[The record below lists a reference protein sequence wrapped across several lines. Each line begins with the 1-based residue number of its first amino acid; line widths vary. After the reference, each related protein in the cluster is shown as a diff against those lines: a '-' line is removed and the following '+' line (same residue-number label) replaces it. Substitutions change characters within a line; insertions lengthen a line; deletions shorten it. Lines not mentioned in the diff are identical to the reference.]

1 MSEEKLS
8 EEHIIEGEFQAL
20 LTEYLASNH
29 RKKVEI
35 IERAYRFAKDAHQ
48 GILRQSGEPYI
59 LHPIA
64 VARIACKEI
73 GLGSTSICAALLHDV
88 VEDTEYTIED
98 IESLFGK
105 KIAQLVDG
113 LTKIAGGIFGDQAS
127 EQAENFRKLL
137 ITMSEDIRVILIK
150 MADRLHNMRT
160 LSSLPQSK
168 QYKIAGETLYIY
180 APLAHRLGLFSIK
193 SELEDLSFKYENPKL
208 YNQISKKI
216 AESESLRQKAFEEFA
231 LPIVKRLDERSIKYE
246 IKARIKSIY
255 SIWKKMESKHI
266 PFEEVYDL
274 YAVRII
280 FEPKR
285 DEDEKRECW
294 EIYSIITDIYRLHP
308 DRIRDW
314 VSRPKAN
321 GYQALHA
328 TVMGNDGNWVEVQI
342 RSKKMDEIAERGFA
356 AHWKYKTGEDADCN
370 DEECELDIWL
380 KTIKEILESPEPN
393 ALDFLDTI
401 KLNLYASEIFVFTP
415 KGEIKTLPKDA
426 TALDFAFTLHS
437 DVGYHCIAAKVNHK
451 LVPLS
456 QKLQSGDQVEILTS
470 RSQRPKP
477 EWINF
482 ITTAKSKTRLIG
494 ALRKERKVVASK
506 GEQIYNEFAEAHK
519 IKPDDLS
526 MRDKLMNHFGVG
538 RKEELFY
545 LLGNNDISLGEGL
558 LKVISG
564 KDENIIIRYL
574 KKPFTTFVPV
584 KQIPVVNKE
593 EDDKSLIDRTSTFII
608 RAEEENRRYNLATC
622 CNPIP
627 GDDVLGYVNDD
638 ETVTIHKVSCPVAMR
653 LKSSFGQRLV
663 SARWKDAKS
672 VKSFLATIEISGI
685 DSVGVL
691 NHITHVISQ
700 DMAINIRSLSIDTK
714 DGLFYGKID
723 LMVNDVRNI
732 TALCNNLKKIR
743 EVKSATRIE

>member
-1 MSEEKLS
+1 MGDSKLS
-8 EEHIIEGEFQAL
+8 ENDIIEGEFQTL
-20 LTEYLASNH
+20 LAEYLASNH

-35 IERAYRFAKDAHQ
+35 IERAYKFAKEAHH

-113 LTKIAGGIFGDQAS
+113 LTKIAGGIFGDKAS

-160 LSSLPQSK
+160 LNSLPQSK

-208 YNQISKKI
+208 YNEISREI
-216 AESESLRQKAFEEFA
+216 AESESIRQKAFESFS
-231 LPIVKRLDERSIKYE
+231 LPIIQKMDERGIRYE

-255 SIWKKMESKHI
+255 SIWKKMDTKHI

-294 EIYSIITDIYRLHP
+294 EIYSIITEIYRLHP

-314 VSRPKAN
+314 ISRPKAN
-321 GYQALHA
+321 GYQALHV
-328 TVMGNDGNWVEVQI
+328 TVMGNDGNWIEVQI

-356 AHWKYKTGEDADCN
+356 AHWKYKNGEAPDCN
-370 DEECELDIWL
+370 YEESELDIWL

-426 TALDFAFTLHS
+426 SALDFAFTLHS

-470 RSQRPKP
+470 KSQRPKQ
-477 EWINF
+477 EWMNF
-482 ITTAKSKTRLIG
+482 ITTAKSKTRLVT
-494 ALRKERKVVASK
+494 ALRKEKKIVALK
-506 GEQIYNEFAEAHK
+506 GEQIYNDFVEIHK
-519 IKPDDLS
+519 IKPDDIS
-526 MRDKLMNHFGVG
+526 VRDKLMSHFKIG

-545 LLGNNDISLGEGL
+545 MLGNNDISLGEGL
-558 LKVISG
+558 LKAISE
-564 KDENIIIRYL
+564 KDGNIIIRYL
-574 KKPFTTFVPV
+574 KKPFTTFAPTKHVL
-584 KQIPVVNKE
+584 QEHKE
-593 EDDKSLIDRTSTFII
+593 EAHLIDRTSTFII
-608 RAEEENRRYNLATC
+608 HSEEGNSQYNLATC

-627 GDDVLGYVNDD
+627 GDDVLGYVNDN
-638 ETVTIHKVSCPVAMR
+638 ETVTIHKVACPVAMR
-653 LKSSFGQRLV
+653 LKSSFGQHLV

-672 VKSFLATIEISGI
+672 IKSFPSTIEISGI

-691 NHITHVISQ
+691 NHITSIISQ
-700 DMAINIRSLSIDTK
+700 DMAINIRTLSINTK
-714 DGLFYGKID
+714 DGLFHGKID
-723 LMVNDVRNI
+723 IMVTDANNI
-732 TALCNNLKKIR
+732 TELCNNLK
-743 EVKSATRIE
+743 